1 MESKRIIYC
10 CRYAVFAI
18 AQIFVFSCFMACG
31 CGCKASST
39 QQVSSPDYDAQKEMI
54 EHVIGTKLPE
64 SVRNCRYHSKSYG
77 MGRGTGWGYFEISRG
92 ALPALLDASDYLPNA
107 SELGQHPGIRF
118 NIEKYLERT
127 GESIAWWKPL
137 TLRER
142 RYAQKII
149 GSEKVTE
156 SFALSMLPAMDICVG
171 EIRDAWMGVYTV
183 YHCD

>member
-1 MESKRIIYC
+1 
-10 CRYAVFAI
+10 
-18 AQIFVFSCFMACG
+18 
-31 CGCKASST
+31 
-39 QQVSSPDYDAQKEMI
+39 MI
-54 EHVIGTKLPE
+54 EHIIGTKLPE

-92 ALPALLDASDYLPNA
+92 ALPALLDASDNLPNV
-107 SELGQHPGIRF
+107 SELGQNSGIRF

-127 GESIAWWKPL
+127 GESITWWKPL
-137 TLRER
+137 TLQKR

-156 SFALSMLPAMDICVG
+156 SFAISMLPAMDICVG
-171 EIRDAWMGVYTV
+171 EIRDAWMGVYLV